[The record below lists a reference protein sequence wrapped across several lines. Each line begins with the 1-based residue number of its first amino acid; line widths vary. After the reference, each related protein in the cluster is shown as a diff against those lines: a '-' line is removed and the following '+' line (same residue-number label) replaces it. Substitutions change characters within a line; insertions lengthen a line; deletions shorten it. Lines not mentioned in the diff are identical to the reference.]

1 MKSIVIY
8 ASRSGNTRLVAEAIA
23 SALGPRGSV
32 ELHPIDQAPRT
43 FAPDTDLVVVGGPT
57 EGHGMTEAVI
67 SWLDGLTA
75 TALDGIAAAAFDT
88 RLWWPRALAGSAASG
103 IARRLGQSGAW
114 LAAREESFI
123 VSMKPA
129 LEPGELERAGV
140 WAEGVAD
147 AVEARASATV

>member
-1 MKSIVIY
+1 MKSIVVY
-8 ASRSGNTRLVAEAIA
+8 ASRSGNTRLIAEAIA
-23 SALGPRGSV
+23 NALGPRGSV

-43 FAPDTDLVVVGGPT
+43 FPTDTDLVVVGGPT
-57 EGHGMTEAVI
+57 EGHGMTESVI
-67 SWLDGLTA
+67 AYFDGLTA

-103 IARRLGQSGAW
+103 IAKRLGESGAH
-114 LAAREESFI
+114 LVAREESFI

-140 WAEGVAD
+140 WAETLAD
-147 AVEARASATV
+147 AVEARRAATV